1 MCSQYWLQK
10 RQSNKLGYRTKLR
23 FILDQKDRVGLE
35 QILKEHH
42 SDCASSQRSK
52 HRSAYNNS
60 LAKRESD
67 SVTPPIPSFSF
78 RRRVYFFNLKKYY
91 FFKLKKFSRSMIYK
105 EVEFTAPQVIFY
117 LLCSPRNT
125 SRKRYILIATVHTG
139 GLNKRLCTVYTKNN
153 QYLYLF
159 LW

>member
-1 MCSQYWLQK
+1 MKRRRQQAGVFLLPPSAAMRSNTQQQLQSIRLLAICSATFLYP
-10 RQSNKLGYRTKLR
+10 
-23 FILDQKDRVGLE
+23 F
-35 QILKEHH
+35 
-42 SDCASSQRSK
+42 SQRSK

>member
-1 MCSQYWLQK
+1 
-10 RQSNKLGYRTKLR
+10 
-23 FILDQKDRVGLE
+23 
-35 QILKEHH
+35 
-42 SDCASSQRSK
+42 
-52 HRSAYNNS
+52 
-60 LAKRESD
+60 
-67 SVTPPIPSFSF
+67 
-78 RRRVYFFNLKKYY
+78 
-91 FFKLKKFSRSMIYK
+91 MIYK